1 MKIMPKYIFSS
12 IISSN
17 EKTLQSSYN
26 FYFKAKYDTVTSQ
39 NLIKIKDQKQRQKQ
53 SKIAINFSSDEMMHF
68 MINVKTSAFLI
79 FNSLLF
85 HVSKR

>member
-1 MKIMPKYIFSS
+1 MSCIY
-12 IISSN
+12 
-17 EKTLQSSYN
+17 KTLQSSYN
-26 FYFKAKYDTVTSQ
+26 IYFKAKYDTIVTSQ

-85 HVSKR
+85 HVSER